1 MGDEEVGEILRYG
14 PALEQG
20 KTIQLKITK
29 CLCTLSSGKCVP
41 YEESCYRLTFRGAS
55 SAGFTALCIYCTT
68 SLCNICKNVTS
79 ANIYVYVVVVYSKS

>member
-1 MGDEEVGEILRYG
+1 MGEILRYG
-14 PALEQG
+14 PALEQE

-41 YEESCYRLTFRGAS
+41 YEESCYRLTFHGAS
-55 SAGFTALCIYCTT
+55 SAGFTALCTYCTT

-79 ANIYVYVVVVYSKS
+79 ANIYAYVVVVYSKS